1 MKRVLYP
8 AILLMNRLKMVYKF
22 SLISVLFLLPI
33 AGLSYLLVSQLNHS
47 IALTQGEVDGLSV
60 MRQVSELTRESID
73 YRDYRS
79 VLKQRSEQTD
89 IAKRSTEA
97 SDKIDALFKSLG
109 SVKITFDEGGD
120 WAKQLKQLEVAWTKL
135 KKEDAYQS
143 SLDPQFKYF
152 EEFVQKV
159 RAFMNSTVQISGL
172 AQDSS
177 REVQL
182 LLQLTTSTLVNDA
195 SVIGQARAY
204 ADFGLIQG
212 QLGSDM
218 ADSMNAIYDRL
229 TNQDTTQQAALN
241 VAINSIPSLGSD
253 SGDLLTTVKKSL
265 IKTRTALDTNVIT
278 PYHLSMP
285 WAQMDALTSSQIA
298 AVFQLNHKILD
309 IIGKDLSNRLHDQV
323 TQRFLIF
330 AALILVLAVVVY
342 LYIGFF
348 LSVRGAINRFG
359 QAARKVA
366 AGDMTVR
373 IQLKNRD
380 ELGQLTSEFNNMTE
394 KMHQLI
400 QVVSGTTSDVD
411 LQAQRVTDTA
421 KANSDAVYKQ
431 MEETKQISEAMHQ
444 MVETVQEVAESSQ
457 KVSDAANFADSEAEQ
472 GRDVVNESVAT
483 INRLAEEIRAAA
495 EVINRVSQDSA
506 SISQVLVEIKAI
518 AEQTNLLALNAAIE
532 AARAG
537 EQGRGF
543 AVVADEVRSL
553 SQRTHKSTEEIEEMI
568 VRLQSGVKDAVKAMT
583 NSHEVTNA
591 TVEQSGKVSDALG
604 QIVASISTIVDM
616 SHHIAQAA
624 EEQAAVARNINVNVE
639 QIGGLGQETA
649 DNAQE
654 TLSASNEMSGL
665 TGSLQ
670 KLIATFR
677 V

>member
-8 AILLMNRLKMVYKF
+8 AIVLMNRLKMVYKF

-60 MRQVSELTRESID
+60 MRQVSELTRASID

-79 VLKQRSEQTD
+79 VLKQRSEQAD
-89 IAKRSTEA
+89 IAKRSSAA
-97 SDKIDALFKSLG
+97 SDKIDSVLKSL
-109 SVKITFDEGGD
+109 SQTQITFDEGGD
-120 WAKQLKQLEVAWTKL
+120 WRKQLAQLKSAWTKL
-135 KKEDAYQS
+135 KQEDAYQS

-152 EEFVQKV
+152 QEFVQKV
-159 RAFMNSTVQISGL
+159 RAFMNSTLQISGL
-172 AQDSS
+172 SQDAS

-182 LLQLTTSTLVNDA
+182 LLQLSTSTLVDDA
-195 SVIGQARAY
+195 SAIGQARAY

-218 ADSMNAIYDRL
+218 ADSMNGIYDRL

-241 VAINSIPSLGSD
+241 VATNSVPALTND
-253 SGDLLTTVKKSL
+253 DADLLKTVKKSL
-265 IKTRTALDTNVIT
+265 MTTRTALDNNVIT
-278 PYHLSMP
+278 PYQLKMP
-285 WAQMDALTSSQIA
+285 WTQMDQLTSSQIA
-298 AVFQLNHKILD
+298 AVFSLNQQILD
-309 IIGKDLSNRLHDQV
+309 IIGSGLNDRLQHQI
-323 TQRFLIF
+323 TQRLLIF
-330 AALILVLAVVVY
+330 AALVLVLVIIVY
-342 LYIGFF
+342 LYMGFF
-348 LSVRGAINRFG
+348 LSVRGAITRFG

-373 IQLKNRD
+373 IQLENRD

-400 QVVSGTTSDVD
+400 QVVSGTTNDVD

-421 KANSDAVYKQ
+421 KANSDAVSKQ
-431 MEETKQISEAMHQ
+431 MAETKQISEAMHQ
-444 MVETVQEVAESSQ
+444 MVNTVQEVAESSQ
-457 KVSDAANFADSEAEQ
+457 KVSDAANLADGEAEQ
-472 GRDVVNESVAT
+472 GRKVVGTSVAT
-483 INRLAEEIRAAA
+483 INRLAEEIRAAV

-553 SQRTHKSTEEIEEMI
+553 SRRTHKSTEEIEEMI

-591 TVEQSGKVSDALG
+591 TVEQSGKVTEALG
-604 QIVASISTIVDM
+604 QIVASITTIVDM

-639 QIGGLGQETA
+639 QIGDLGQETA